1 MITIKKGLDIPISG
15 APDSRIEDS
24 PGVSEVAILGQDYI
38 GMRPTMHVRVGDQ
51 VKKGQ
56 VLFSDKKKPGV
67 NFTAIAGGE
76 ITAINRGEK
85 RVLQSVVIRVAQ
97 TEEEM
102 TFAQYEQNQLSG
114 VTEEQVRQ
122 NLIDSGMW
130 TCFRT
135 RPFSRTPE
143 VDARTRTIFVNMMD
157 TNPLA
162 ADPMLV
168 IEQRKEDF
176 LNGLELVAK
185 LADET
190 LFLCKAPD
198 AKIEVDHPKI
208 KVESFAGPHPAGL
221 PGTHIHFLAGASIEN
236 VVWSI
241 DYQDVIAIG
250 RLFVTGKLDCERVIA
265 LAGPQV
271 KSPCLI
277 RTRMGAN
284 VTELCQGR
292 LKDGDN
298 RLIAGSILNG
308 NIAEGPLAY
317 LGRYHN
323 QVSVLSEGRKK
334 EFFGWISPG
343 LSKFSLTRATLSFL
357 RGKSPMPFNTA
368 VHGGARGMM
377 PIGVYER
384 VMPLDILPTML
395 LRDILAGDTD
405 GAQNLGC
412 LELAEE
418 DLALCSFVCPS
429 KYEYGPA
436 LRQALTTIE
445 KEG

>member
-1 MITIKKGLDIPISG
+1 
-15 APDSRIEDS
+15 
-24 PGVSEVAILGQDYI
+24 
-38 GMRPTMHVRVGDQ
+38 MRPTMHVRVGDQ

-56 VLFSDKKKPGV
+56 VLFSDKKTPGV

-76 ITAINRGEK
+76 VTAVNRGEK
-85 RVLQSVVIRVAQ
+85 RALQSVVIRVSQ
-97 TEEEM
+97 SEDQV
-102 TFAQYEQNQLSG
+102 TFAQYSPQEIAG
-114 VTEEQVRQ
+114 ITEDQVRR
-122 NLIDSGMW
+122 NLLDSGMW

-135 RPFSRTPE
+135 RPFSRTPA
-143 VDARTRTIFVNMMD
+143 VDARTKAIFVNMMD

-168 IEQRKEDF
+168 IDQRKEDF
-176 LNGLELVAK
+176 LNGLALVAK
-185 LADET
+185 LTDGA
-190 LFLCKAPD
+190 LYLCKAPD
-198 AKIEVDHPKI
+198 AKMEVDHPKVE
-208 KVESFAGPHPAGL
+208 VESFAGPHPAGL
-221 PGTHIHFLAGASIEN
+221 PGTHIHFLEGASLDN
-236 VVWSI
+236 VVWTV

-250 RLFVTGKLDCERVIA
+250 KLFVTGELDCERVIS

-271 KSPCLI
+271 ESPCLV

-284 VTELCQGR
+284 LTELCEGR
-292 LKDGDN
+292 LKSGDN
-298 RLIAGSILNG
+298 RIISGSVLHGTIAH
-308 NIAEGPLAY
+308 GPLAY

-323 QVSVLSEGRKK
+323 QVSVVLEGREK

-357 RGKSPMPFNTA
+357 RGKGLMPFTTA
-368 VHGGARGMM
+368 THGGERGMM

-395 LRDILAGDTD
+395 LRDLLAKDTD

-429 KYEYGPA
+429 KYEYGSA
-436 LRQALTTIE
+436 LREALTTIE